1 MKLEGIVLSKHIP
14 LFVEYVNG
22 SNLKFMCQN
31 IFERQC
37 HIDPSDIDKISII
50 FGEIAGLDFLIGN
63 TDRFIPND
71 IANFNL
77 TTSYN
82 KTNGGNC
89 MIEIDLDRSDQNQEN
104 DIVYIKTCH
113 LIDNAPYFASFF
125 SLAESKAMIPRDD
138 EDNEDEYHGDEI
150 KHSSSGEEMRQ
161 KMFNSFKF
169 FFNATQEQLEF
180 IASIITLGL
189 KNELISVLTNRTM
202 IDENKNDLIEQ
213 SKYKQYAEQIQ
224 QGIVQGLKLT
234 KDKFRDPGVVI
245 TILDEIENERNYI
258 KTTHIVLDFIRKNLE
273 YVQSVAKQ

>member
-1 MKLEGIVLSKHIP
+1 
-14 LFVEYVNG
+14 
-22 SNLKFMCQN
+22 
-31 IFERQC
+31 
-37 HIDPSDIDKISII
+37 
-50 FGEIAGLDFLIGN
+50 
-63 TDRFIPND
+63 
-71 IANFNL
+71 
-77 TTSYN
+77 
-82 KTNGGNC
+82 
-89 MIEIDLDRSDQNQEN
+89 
-104 DIVYIKTCH
+104 
-113 LIDNAPYFASFF
+113 
-125 SLAESKAMIPRDD
+125 
-138 EDNEDEYHGDEI
+138 
-150 KHSSSGEEMRQ
+150 
-161 KMFNSFKF
+161 MFNSFKF